1 MYWHGDPMQVQIEN
15 ENVLVI
21 GGTRKREEQDPN
33 VKYIRMER
41 SSGTFMR
48 KFTLPQNS
56 NLDKIGA
63 ACADGVLTVTVPKVP
78 PPEPTKPRTIG
89 VIVGSE

>member
-1 MYWHGDPMQVQIEN
+1 MQVQLEN
-15 ENVLVI
+15 DNVLVI
-21 GGTRKREEQDPN
+21 GGTRKREEQDPT

-41 SSGTFMR
+41 NSGTFMR

-63 ACADGVLTVTVPKVP
+63 SCVDGILTVTVPKIP
-78 PPEPTKPRTIG
+78 PRQPIKPRTIEVTMG
-89 VIVGSE
+89 GHE